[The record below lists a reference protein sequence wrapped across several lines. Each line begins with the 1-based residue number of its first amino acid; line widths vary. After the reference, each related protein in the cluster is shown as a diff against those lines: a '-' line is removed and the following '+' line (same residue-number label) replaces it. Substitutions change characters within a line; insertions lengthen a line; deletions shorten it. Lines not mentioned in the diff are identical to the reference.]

1 MESWWNNLRR
11 RVDVRAVDA
20 MEEIFGDGGNRE
32 AVRHLRDLD
41 EIDQG
46 AHQTAIDG
54 LTPRARA
61 LVCDM
66 SLPPFL
72 AGMQGLEQAQKRAC
86 EVFQDNALAFII
98 ALLCKS
104 LPECY
109 AAARGA
115 KVLARTGALG
125 DPNRDRAGL
134 EDTMVRRVME
144 TAVFVQDVMN
154 WSLWTAPSRPAIR
167 TVQKVRLFHAGV
179 RVLIHRHGQRNGQ
192 PWDADADGEP
202 INMQDTVGTLLAF
215 SIQSIRGARRLG
227 YRITKDQERDILLH
241 WIVIGHHLGLD
252 EDVLQRAWQDPD
264 GLWERVCT
272 GEFAYSEDGDALVS
286 SLRDFLRN
294 HVFVLQHRS
303 FIPLVFMKR
312 LMDPRALKAL
322 RLDRIASPNGWLYDM
337 IFAMVFAVHGAL
349 MVIPYLGPRCTAWMG
364 VELMEFMTK
373 QWAGTNPAAITLEN
387 ELRSV

>member
-1 MESWWNNLRR
+1 MEAWWNSLRR
-11 RVDVRAVDA
+11 RVDVVAVEA
-20 MEEIFGDGGNRE
+20 MGEVFGEGGNRD

-41 EIDQG
+41 EVDQG
-46 AHQTAIDG
+46 AFQTAMDG
-54 LTPRARA
+54 LPPRARA
-61 LVCDM
+61 LVNDV

-72 AGMQGLEQAQKRAC
+72 ADMQGLEQSQKRAC
-86 EVFQDNALAFII
+86 EFFQDNALAFII

-125 DPNRDRAGL
+125 DPSRDRAGL

-154 WSLWTAPSRPAIR
+154 WSFWTAPSRPAIR

-179 RVLIHRHGQRNGQ
+179 RVLIERHGQRNGQ
-192 PWDADADGEP
+192 PWNADADGDP

-215 SIQSIRGARRLG
+215 SIQSVRGARRLG
-227 YRITKDQERDILLH
+227 YRITKQQERDILLH

-252 EDVLQRAWQDPD
+252 EDVLQQAWNDPY

-272 GEFAYSEDGDALVS
+272 GEFAFSPEGDALTT

-303 FIPLVFMKR
+303 FIPLTFMKR
-312 LMDPRALKAL
+312 LMDPRALSAL
-322 RLDRIASPNGWLYDM
+322 RLDRVESPSGILYST
-337 IFAMVFAVHGAL
+337 VFTVILCAHGVL
-349 MVIPYLGPRCTAWMG
+349 MTVPKLGKRITTWMG
-364 VELMEFMTK
+364 KELMEFMTNR
-373 QWAGTNPAAITLEN
+373 WAGTNPAAITLEN
-387 ELRSV
+387 ELRGV